1 MLKLNPYSKQVQPQQ
16 GAQAMV
22 SQVSSISKDGDFI
35 ALLGNLWQCLVT
47 LKNTLKKKPNQTTP
61 KITQ

>member
-35 ALLGNLWQCLVT
+35 ALLGNL
-47 LKNTLKKKPNQTTP
+47 
-61 KITQ
+61 